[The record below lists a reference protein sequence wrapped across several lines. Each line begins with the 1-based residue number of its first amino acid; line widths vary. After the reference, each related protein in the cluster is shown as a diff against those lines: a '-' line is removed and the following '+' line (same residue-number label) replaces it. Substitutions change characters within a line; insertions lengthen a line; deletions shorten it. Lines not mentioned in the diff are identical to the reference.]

1 MRFFRKTNIDFIGK
15 RRFWYMVSI
24 VITIAGLVA
33 AFAKGVEFG
42 IDFAGGTE
50 VQLDFAKNVEIE
62 QVRTALDKAGFRGAE
77 VKHYGEDESG
87 ILVRVRETASAA
99 EAAAAA
105 AANAGTQEVGNSVT
119 RKVINAIQTNIPD
132 NKAEMLQEQTIG
144 PKVGDELRQKALLA
158 VGFTCI
164 MIMIYL
170 GFRFKPV
177 YGVGALIAIV
187 HDVLVAFAFAVICNG
202 LVPWLNLEM
211 NSTLLAAFLTIVG
224 FSVND
229 TVIIFDRIRE
239 DSKKYRGDDLKTIMN
254 RAINETL
261 PRTLITTG
269 TVFLTLVVLFIWGG
283 EVLRGFAFTM
293 IVGCIV
299 GTYSSIYVASSVAY
313 DWIMKKQGGEPEMNR
328 ISSSDRPAV
337 NAPRKEKRVPAAV

>member
-24 VITIAGLVA
+24 VITVAGLVA

-62 QVRTALDKAGFRGAE
+62 QVRTALDKGGFRGAE
-77 VKHYGEDESG
+77 VKHYGQDESG
-87 ILVRVRETASAA
+87 ILVRVRETAQPSAA
-99 EAAAAA
+99 TPAAGEANGA
-105 AANAGTQEVGNSVT
+105 QGNSVT
-119 RKVINAIQTNIPD
+119 RRVINVISQNIPD

-144 PKVGDELRQKALLA
+144 PKVGDELRKKALLA

-239 DSKKYRGDDLKTIMN
+239 DLKKYRGDDLKTIMN

-313 DWIMKKQGGEPEMNR
+313 DWIMKKQGGEPQMER
-328 ISSSDRPAV
+328 ISSAERATV
-337 NAPRKEKRVPAAV
+337 VPRKDKRVPAAV

>member
-1 MRFFRKTNIDFIGK
+1 MRFFKKTNIDFISK
-15 RRFWYMVSI
+15 RRLWYTVSI
-24 VITIAGLVA
+24 VITVAGLIA

-77 VKHYGEDESG
+77 VKHYGQDESG
-87 ILVRVRETASAA
+87 ILVRVRETATAA

-105 AANAGTQEVGNSVT
+105 TGAAQEPGNSVT
-119 RKVINAIQTNIPD
+119 RKVISAIQTNIPD

-158 VGFTCI
+158 VGFTCL

-239 DSKKYRGDDLKTIMN
+239 DTKKYRGDDLKTIMN

-293 IVGCIV
+293 IIGCIV

-313 DWIMKKQGGEPEMNR
+313 DWIMKKQGGEPEMHR
-328 ISSSDRPAV
+328 LSTAERAATP
-337 NAPRKEKRVPAAV
+337 APRKDKRVPAAV